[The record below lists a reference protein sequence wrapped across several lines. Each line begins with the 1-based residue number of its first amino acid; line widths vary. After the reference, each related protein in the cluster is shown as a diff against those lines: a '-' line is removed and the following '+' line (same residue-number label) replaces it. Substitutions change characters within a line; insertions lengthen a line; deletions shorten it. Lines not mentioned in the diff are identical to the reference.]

1 MSRIGM
7 GSLQITLPNGRV
19 FDPTATEITTDNIRN
34 LFRHLHFDDTG
45 HTDRLFETLASYLER
60 REGAAERA

>member
-1 MSRIGM
+1 M
-7 GSLQITLPNGRV
+7 